1 MQTATTN
8 LAFIGR
14 EPGARPVRCQKQD
27 KARRLSTR
35 VYQFEM
41 HHTIVIWMMPHRTR
55 IALALVTL
63 LAVWTPVAAQQA
75 RMKVVLDT
83 DIGTDI
89 DDAWAL
95 GYALKSPTFAL
106 LGVTVSDA
114 DTPQRARLACKLLHR
129 IGRTDVPVAVGRQT
143 AAVPPNR
150 VDYQF
155 TWAEDFQ
162 GYKPIAASAV
172 AFLAETIRRNPG
184 QITLIAVG
192 PLQNIGDLVRQHSD
206 IVPLVKRV
214 VLMSGS
220 IGRNAFSPVP
230 VPEWNVKLA
239 IPEAQ
244 AVYSAGWPITIVPL
258 DSTSYV
264 RLEDQERETLRKA
277 GTPLAIALEAL
288 LRLWTS
294 GPASRMTLH
303 DQLALAE
310 AQHPGRFF
318 GSCAPI
324 PIRVDD
330 EGYTRVDAA
339 NGKPVTV
346 CLEPKRNEF
355 MTHFLAQ
362 LAGQ

>member
-1 MQTATTN
+1 M
-8 LAFIGR
+8 
-14 EPGARPVRCQKQD
+14 
-27 KARRLSTR
+27 
-35 VYQFEM
+35 
-41 HHTIVIWMMPHRTR
+41 
-55 IALALVTL
+55 ALV
-63 LAVWTPVAAQQA
+63 AAWSLSAWAAPSAQEP

-95 GYALKSPTFAL
+95 GYALKSPSFEL
-106 LGVTVSDA
+106 LGVTVTDA

-129 IGRTDVPVAVGRQT
+129 LGRTDVPVAVGRKT
-143 AAVPPNR
+143 PVVPPDR

-162 GYKPIAASAV
+162 TYKPVETPAV
-172 AFLAETIRRNPG
+172 EFLADIIHRNPG

-192 PLQNIGDLVRQHSD
+192 PLQNIGDLVRLHPD
-206 IVPLVKRV
+206 VIHLVKRV

-220 IGRNAFSPVP
+220 IGQNAWSSTA

-239 IPEAQ
+239 IPEAK
-244 AVYSAGWPITIVPL
+244 AVYSADWPLTTVPL
-258 DSTSYV
+258 DSTTYM
-264 RLEDQERETLRKA
+264 RLEDQERETLRKTGA
-277 GTPLAIALEAL
+277 PLVIALEAL

-303 DQLALAE
+303 DQMALAE

-318 GSCAPI
+318 GRCDPLS
-324 PIRVDD
+324 IRVDD
-330 EGYTRVDAA
+330 EGYTRVDKMAGRSV
-339 NGKPVTV
+339 NV

-355 MTHFLAQ
+355 MTHYLAQ
-362 LAGQ
+362 LSSR